1 MIVVPHGWFYSE
13 VVLSSHGFI
22 FSPTGK
28 THNPSS
34 SPTRVPQE
42 VWFHEDCVTWCHGVY
57 LAASKV
63 HGLDE
68 AIAVAKQTV
77 RAAPAHN
84 TLPVW
89 YFLEAP
95 TLQFAFWKI

>member
-1 MIVVPHGWFYSE
+1 MFRCGKKK
-13 VVLSSHGFI
+13 VVLTLECYRCFVSI
-22 FSPTGK
+22 CSPTGK
-28 THNPSS
+28 AHNPSS
-34 SPTRVPQE
+34 PTGVPQE

-77 RAAPAHN
+77 SCPRYKSVN
-84 TLPVW
+84 D
-89 YFLEAP
+89 
-95 TLQFAFWKI
+95 QGKNDI